1 MNNCQICIFF
11 YLRQLRETLIIKG
24 KMQKK
29 KKKKSVPLYG
39 TKNEVVVKRENINY
53 FFVMNCCLYIVF
65 VFGAFP
71 NMGNL
76 LSYGI

>member
-1 MNNCQICIFF
+1 
-11 YLRQLRETLIIKG
+11 
-24 KMQKK
+24 MQKK

>member
-29 KKKKSVPLYG
+29 KKICSVVW
-39 TKNEVVVKRENINY
+39 NEE
-53 FFVMNCCLYIVF
+53 
-65 VFGAFP
+65 
-71 NMGNL
+71 
-76 LSYGI
+76 